1 MSYESWTRG
10 EYEIS
15 TDPARLD
22 MDVTHRFL
30 NQEAY
35 WSQGIPRDVLE
46 RGAGNSMLF
55 GAYKGTE
62 QAGFVRVVSD
72 RATFAWI
79 CDVFVLPEHRGNGLG
94 KWLMECVM
102 AHPELQ
108 GLRRWLLA
116 TRDAHGLYE
125 QYGFT
130 ELHDPT
136 KYMERWDPEI
146 YKRGAANG

>member
-46 RGAGNSMLF
+46 RGAGNSMLLDR
-55 GAYKGTE
+55 KS
-62 QAGFVRVVSD
+62 VV
-72 RATFAWI
+72 
-79 CDVFVLPEHRGNGLG
+79 
-94 KWLMECVM
+94 
-102 AHPELQ
+102 
-108 GLRRWLLA
+108 
-116 TRDAHGLYE
+116 
-125 QYGFT
+125 
-130 ELHDPT
+130 
-136 KYMERWDPEI
+136 
-146 YKRGAANG
+146 